1 MSEGVGVCLQA
12 AGGAFS
18 ILRKGGA
25 TSAMNSIIPTLLQ
38 EFDSSDASSTQAS
51 LMQTIKTIISSTS

>member
-38 EFDSSDASSTQAS
+38 EFDGSDASSTQA
-51 LMQTIKTIISSTS
+51 